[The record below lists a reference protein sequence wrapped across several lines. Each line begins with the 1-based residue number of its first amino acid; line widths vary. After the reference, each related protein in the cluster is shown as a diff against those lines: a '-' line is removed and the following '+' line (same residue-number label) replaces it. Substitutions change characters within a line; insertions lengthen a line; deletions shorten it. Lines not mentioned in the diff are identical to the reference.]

1 MRHACTEREIE
12 RKKEKEK
19 EKECLFEL
27 NPFVRE
33 SMYKKQLL
41 ILINKSDL

>member
-1 MRHACTEREIE
+1 MRHVCTEREIE

-41 ILINKSDL
+41 ILINKSNL

>member
-41 ILINKSDL
+41 I

>member
-33 SMYKKQLL
+33 SIYKKQLL
-41 ILINKSDL
+41 ILINKSNL